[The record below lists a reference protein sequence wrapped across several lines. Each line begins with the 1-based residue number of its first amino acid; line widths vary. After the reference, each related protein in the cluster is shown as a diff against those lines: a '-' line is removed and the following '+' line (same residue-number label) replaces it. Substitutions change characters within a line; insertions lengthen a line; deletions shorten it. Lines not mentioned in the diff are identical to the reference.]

1 MVLLLLK
8 KYKLNR
14 FRKIEK
20 IIMLKIGIFFTI
32 FIQRIIIHSQILQE
46 HLMKAIYGSPLLDD
60 E

>member
-1 MVLLLLK
+1 MVLLILK

-20 IIMLKIGIFFTI
+20 IIMLKVGIFFTI

-46 HLMKAIYGSPLLDD
+46 HLMKAIYGSFP
-60 E
+60 